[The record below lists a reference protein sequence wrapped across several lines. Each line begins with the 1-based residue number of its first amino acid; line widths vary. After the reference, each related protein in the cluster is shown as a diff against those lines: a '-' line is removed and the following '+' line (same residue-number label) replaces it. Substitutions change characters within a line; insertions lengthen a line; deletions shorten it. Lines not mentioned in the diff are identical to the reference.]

1 MIAPSGKVVYNC
13 QSLNPSRHVETLTAL
28 KEFTAQAKARITG
41 PGVPPIP
48 ARARAVAA
56 AWARPLSPP
65 IRRRRSRRWRGMLD
79 ARWPADI
86 VILGERYVAAYPTGP
101 YATAARAELERARN
115 TRRLLERS
123 DIRLYRGDFVARGAS
138 PTLYD
143 DVRKAALADKE
154 AAARIAHL
162 YRDGEGGIAA
172 NLDRY
177 VGWLQYAAA
186 LGHAEA
192 SYELA
197 VHYRKASLPA
207 LAAPYEARAE
217 ELGFKAPTALDNI
230 RK

>member
-1 MIAPSGKVVYNC
+1 M
-13 QSLNPSRHVETLTAL
+13 
-28 KEFTAQAKARITG
+28 
-41 PGVPPIP
+41 
-48 ARARAVAA
+48 
-56 AWARPLSPP
+56 
-65 IRRRRSRRWRGMLD
+65 
-79 ARWPADI
+79 
-86 VILGERYVAAYPTGP
+86 
-101 YATAARAELERARN
+101 AARAELERARN

-154 AAARIAHL
+154 AAARVARL

-172 NLDRY
+172 NVDRY
-177 VGWLQYAAA
+177 VGWMQYAAA
-186 LGHAEA
+186 LGNAEA

-197 VHYRKASLPA
+197 VYYRKASLPA

-217 ELGFKAPTALDNI
+217 ELGFKAPPALDHV

>member
-1 MIAPSGKVVYNC
+1 MRPVRA
-13 QSLNPSRHVETLTAL
+13 SRRNLLAFLTLAAALGTA
-28 KEFTAQAKARITG
+28 
-41 PGVPPIP
+41 
-48 ARARAVAA
+48 AVAA
-56 AWARPLSPP
+56 PYPP
-65 IRRRRSRRWRGMLD
+65 PPEPAMAQELLD

-86 VILGERYVAAYPTGP
+86 VTVGERYVASYPAGP
-101 YATAARAELERARN
+101 YAATARAELERARN

-154 AAARIAHL
+154 AAARVAHL

-172 NLDRY
+172 HLDRY

-197 VHYRKASLPA
+197 LHYRKASLPA

-217 ELGFKAPTALDNI
+217 ELGFKAPPTLDNI

>member
-1 MIAPSGKVVYNC
+1 MRPDRG
-13 QSLNPSRHVETLTAL
+13 SRRILLAL
-28 KEFTAQAKARITG
+28 VLSAAALGPIT
-41 PGVPPIP
+41 
-48 ARARAVAA
+48 VAA
-56 AWARPLSPP
+56 PYPP
-65 IRRRRSRRWRGMLD
+65 PPEPAMAQELLD

-86 VILGERYVAAYPTGP
+86 VILGERYVAAYPAGP
-101 YATAARAELERARN
+101 YAATARAELERARN

-143 DVRKAALADKE
+143 DVRKAALADKD
-154 AAARIAHL
+154 AATRLAHL

-172 NLDRY
+172 NPDRY

-197 VHYRKASLPA
+197 VHYRKTSLPA

-217 ELGFKAPTALDNI
+217 ELGFKAPAALDNV

>member
-1 MIAPSGKVVYNC
+1 MVRRFLLAWLLLAAV
-13 QSLNPSRHVETLTAL
+13 
-28 KEFTAQAKARITG
+28 
-41 PGVPPIP
+41 GVP
-48 ARARAVAA
+48 AVALA
-56 AWARPLSPP
+56 QRYPP
-65 IRRRRSRRWRGMLD
+65 PPEPALAQELLD

-86 VILGERYVAAYPTGP
+86 VAVGERYVAAYPQGP
-101 YATAARAELERARN
+101 YAATARTELERARN

-123 DIRLYRGDFVARGAS
+123 DIRLYRGDFVARGAA

-154 AAARIAHL
+154 AAARIARL
-162 YRDGEGGIAA
+162 YKEGEGA
-172 NLDRY
+172 NLARY

-186 LGHAEA
+186 LGNAPA

-197 VHYRKASLPA
+197 VHYRKADQPA

-217 ELGFKAPTALDNI
+217 ELGFVAPPTLDNV

>member
-1 MIAPSGKVVYNC
+1 MRGTTGVRRFLLAG
-13 QSLNPSRHVETLTAL
+13 LAL
-28 KEFTAQAKARITG
+28 VA
-41 PGVPPIP
+41 V
-48 ARARAVAA
+48 VAA
-56 AWARPLSPP
+56 PAIAAPYPP
-65 IRRRRSRRWRGMLD
+65 PPEPALAQELLD

-86 VILGERYVAAYPTGP
+86 VAVGERYVAAYPQGP
-101 YATAARAELERARN
+101 YAATARIELERARN

-123 DIRLYRGDFVARGAS
+123 DIRLYRGDFLARGAS

-154 AAARIAHL
+154 AAARMARL
-162 YRDGEGGIAA
+162 YREGENENPG
-172 NLDRY
+172 RY

-186 LGHAEA
+186 LGNAPA

-197 VHYRKASLPA
+197 VHYRKSDQPA

-217 ELGFKAPTALDNI
+217 ELGFQPPPALDNI

>member
-1 MIAPSGKVVYNC
+1 MRLGLRRILIA
-13 QSLNPSRHVETLTAL
+13 LLTLA
-28 KEFTAQAKARITG
+28 AGIG
-41 PGVPPIP
+41 P
-48 ARARAVAA
+48 AAVAA
-56 AWARPLSPP
+56 PYPP
-65 IRRRRSRRWRGMLD
+65 PPEPALAQELLA

-86 VILGERYVAAYPTGP
+86 VTVGERYVASYPQGP
-101 YATAARAELERARN
+101 YAVTARAELERARN

-154 AAARIAHL
+154 AAARLGRL
-162 YRDGEGGIAA
+162 YRDGEGGIPA
-172 NLDRY
+172 NPDRY
-177 VGWLQYAAA
+177 VGWMQYAAA
-186 LGHAEA
+186 LGNAEA

-197 VHYRKASLPA
+197 VYYRKAALPA

-217 ELGFKAPTALDNI
+217 ELGFKAPPALDHV

>member
-1 MIAPSGKVVYNC
+1 M
-13 QSLNPSRHVETLTAL
+13 R
-28 KEFTAQAKARITG
+28 
-41 PGVPPIP
+41 P
-48 ARARAVAA
+48 ARTSRRILLALLAATAVAGPTA
-56 AWARPLSPP
+56 ALAQRYPP
-65 IRRRRSRRWRGMLD
+65 PPEPALGQELLD

-86 VILGERYVAAYPTGP
+86 VILGERYVAAYPAGP
-101 YATAARAELERARN
+101 YAATARAELERARN

-143 DVRKAALADKE
+143 DVRKAALADKD
-154 AAARIAHL
+154 AATRVAHL
-162 YRDGEGGIAA
+162 YRDGEGGTAV

-197 VHYRKASLPA
+197 VHYRKTSLPA

-217 ELGFKAPTALDNI
+217 ELGFKAPAALDNI

>member
-1 MIAPSGKVVYNC
+1 MRPGRA
-13 QSLNPSRHVETLTAL
+13 SRRILLALLGTAAA
-28 KEFTAQAKARITG
+28 FG
-41 PGVPPIP
+41 P
-48 ARARAVAA
+48 AAAVAA
-56 AWARPLSPP
+56 PYPP
-65 IRRRRSRRWRGMLD
+65 PPEPALAQELLD

-86 VILGERYVAAYPTGP
+86 VAVGERYVASYPQGP
-101 YATAARAELERARN
+101 YAAAARAELERARN

-143 DVRKAALADKE
+143 DVRKAALADKD
-154 AAARIAHL
+154 AAARLAQL
-162 YRDGEGGIAA
+162 YRDGEGGITPSI
-172 NLDRY
+172 DRY

-186 LGHAEA
+186 LGNGPA

-197 VHYRKASLPA
+197 VHYRKTSLPA

-217 ELGFKAPTALDNI
+217 ELGFKAPPSLDHV

>member
-1 MIAPSGKVVYNC
+1 MTIAGM
-13 QSLNPSRHVETLTAL
+13 
-28 KEFTAQAKARITG
+28 F
-41 PGVPPIP
+41 
-48 ARARAVAA
+48 
-56 AWARPLSPP
+56 
-65 IRRRRSRRWRGMLD
+65 RRRALALLALAATVCTGTLAAPYPPPPEPALAQELQD

-86 VILGERYVAAYPTGP
+86 AVIAERYVASYPVGP
-101 YATAARAELERARN
+101 SAAAARAELERARN

-123 DIRLYRGDFVARGAS
+123 DIRLYRGDFLARDAA

-154 AAARIAHL
+154 AAGRVARL
-162 YRDGEGGIAA
+162 YRDGEGGIPA
-172 NLDRY
+172 NPSRY

-186 LGHAEA
+186 LGNAPA

-197 VHYRKASLPA
+197 VYYRKSDQPA

-217 ELGFKAPTALDNI
+217 ELGFKAPTALDNV

>member
-1 MIAPSGKVVYNC
+1 M
-13 QSLNPSRHVETLTAL
+13 R
-28 KEFTAQAKARITG
+28 
-41 PGVPPIP
+41 P
-48 ARARAVAA
+48 ARASRRILVALLGIVAVA
-56 AWARPLSPP
+56 SPALALAQRYP
-65 IRRRRSRRWRGMLD
+65 PPPEPALAQELLD

-86 VILGERYVAAYPTGP
+86 VTVGERYLAAYPGGP
-101 YATAARAELERARN
+101 YAATVRAELERARN

-123 DIRLYRGDFVARGAS
+123 DIRLYRGDFVARGAA

-154 AAARIAHL
+154 AAARIARL
-162 YRDGEGGIAA
+162 YKEGEGA
-172 NLDRY
+172 NLARY

-186 LGHAEA
+186 LGNAPA

-197 VHYRKASLPA
+197 VHYRKADQPA

-217 ELGFKAPTALDNI
+217 ELGFVAPPTLDNV

>member
-1 MIAPSGKVVYNC
+1 MRPVRG
-13 QSLNPSRHVETLTAL
+13 SRRNLLAFLILTAAL
-28 KEFTAQAKARITG
+28 GTA
-41 PGVPPIP
+41 
-48 ARARAVAA
+48 AVAT
-56 AWARPLSPP
+56 PYPP
-65 IRRRRSRRWRGMLD
+65 PPEPAMAQELLD

-86 VILGERYVAAYPTGP
+86 VTVGERYVASYPAGP
-101 YATAARAELERARN
+101 YAATARAELERARN

-123 DIRLYRGDFVARGAS
+123 DIRLYRGDFVVRGAS

-154 AAARIAHL
+154 AAARVARL

-172 NLDRY
+172 NVDRY
-177 VGWLQYAAA
+177 VGWMQYAAA
-186 LGHAEA
+186 LGNAEA

-197 VHYRKASLPA
+197 LYYRKASLPA

-217 ELGFKAPTALDNI
+217 ELGFKAPPALDHV

>member
-1 MIAPSGKVVYNC
+1 MRLAGGLRRVLIA
-13 QSLNPSRHVETLTAL
+13 LLTLIAV
-28 KEFTAQAKARITG
+28 G
-41 PGVPPIP
+41 P
-48 ARARAVAA
+48 AAVAA
-56 AWARPLSPP
+56 PFPP
-65 IRRRRSRRWRGMLD
+65 PPEPALAQELLD

-86 VILGERYVAAYPTGP
+86 VAVGERYVASYPQGP
-101 YATAARAELERARN
+101 YAVTARAELERARN

-154 AAARIAHL
+154 AAARVGQL
-162 YRDGEGGIAA
+162 YRDGDGGIPAHP
-172 NLDRY
+172 DRY
-177 VGWLQYAAA
+177 VGWMQYAAA
-186 LGHAEA
+186 LGNAAA

-197 VHYRKASLPA
+197 VYYRKASLPA

-217 ELGFKAPTALDNI
+217 ELGFKAPPALDHV

>member
-1 MIAPSGKVVYNC
+1 MRPVRGARRN
-13 QSLNPSRHVETLTAL
+13 LLAL
-28 KEFTAQAKARITG
+28 LMLAAALG
-41 PGVPPIP
+41 P
-48 ARARAVAA
+48 AAVAA
-56 AWARPLSPP
+56 PYPP
-65 IRRRRSRRWRGMLD
+65 PPEPAMAQELLD

-86 VILGERYVAAYPTGP
+86 VILGERYVAAYPAGP
-101 YATAARAELERARN
+101 HAVTARAELERARN

-138 PTLYD
+138 PTLYE

-177 VGWLQYAAA
+177 VGWLQYAPA

-197 VHYRKASLPA
+197 VHYRKTSLPA

-217 ELGFKAPTALDNI
+217 ELGFKAPPTLDHI

>member
-1 MIAPSGKVVYNC
+1 MRPDRG
-13 QSLNPSRHVETLTAL
+13 SRRILLAL
-28 KEFTAQAKARITG
+28 VLSAAAVG
-41 PGVPPIP
+41 PV
-48 ARARAVAA
+48 AVAA
-56 AWARPLSPP
+56 PYPP
-65 IRRRRSRRWRGMLD
+65 PPEPAMAQELLD

-86 VILGERYVAAYPTGP
+86 VILGERYVAAYPVGP
-101 YATAARAELERARN
+101 YAATARTELERARN

-162 YRDGEGGIAA
+162 YRDREGGIVA

-217 ELGFKAPTALDNI
+217 ELGFKAPAALDNI